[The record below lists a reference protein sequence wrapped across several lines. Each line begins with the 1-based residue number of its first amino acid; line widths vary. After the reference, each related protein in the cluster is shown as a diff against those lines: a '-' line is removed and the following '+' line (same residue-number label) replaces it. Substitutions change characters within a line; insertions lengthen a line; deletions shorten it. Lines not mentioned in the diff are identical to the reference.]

1 MDNANLPSNDIE
13 MSPEPIEQD
22 AVLPDAHQMSETELK
37 QTLRSLW
44 PISADEPSYYNGIN
58 VLSAALRQ
66 LYLFLPKEEWPAAA
80 SEHGLVRLARSVPGE
95 THGALLGY
103 LKKQILEEL
112 VSEPSVH
119 QQRTSAIELI
129 KHPQLIRQLWVN
141 DFYQLWDLSAFYQMP
156 NTQKWLQKAPLDPVG
171 GPESSLIDWDGTR
184 PLSAHMS
191 ELFGIFRDPDSGQRH
206 LRLPSWP
213 FAARVLYAPKEGAP
227 AVAFADV
234 QEFTIKALD
243 WELNDVR
250 TGYKLQFSEVL
261 YRLVASVG
269 VEDSSK
275 RSFLRL
281 YKTDGSPMAAPYMG
295 RCITNNLPR
304 IGDNGYSWIFFF
316 VMTKKDTPLFHRDQE
331 VPLDNRQ
338 LVAADLNAST
348 RSFFDATV
356 SVFDRNKQPMPTMQ
370 TSSKSPRR
378 SNLPV
383 MTKPR
388 PLAQMKTGSN
398 PTSQV
403 APPNPKAAPVLS
415 LPSSSAS
422 KATGAGRPS
431 LLSYLKPS
439 GSATQAGASGAF
451 SQVAPTFPN
460 LGDTFWLSAP
470 SASVSVDRR
479 SLLADAD
486 RIKRPRLHGSGPTMH
501 PDRMRMLGLDPQ
513 SSDGDSAM
521 TSGDQDTVPFDEEPR
536 GRGS

>member
-22 AVLPDAHQMSETELK
+22 AVLPDAHQMRKTKLK

-58 VLSAALRQ
+58 VISAALRQ

-80 SEHGLVRLARSVPGE
+80 SEHGLVRLARSVPDE
-95 THGALLGY
+95 THGALLGD

-141 DFYQLWDLSAFYQMP
+141 DLYQLWDLSAFYQMP
-156 NTQKWLQKAPLDPVG
+156 NTQKWLQKATLDPVEG
-171 GPESSLIDWDGTR
+171 SESSLIDWDGTR

-191 ELFGIFRDPDSGQRH
+191 ELFGIFCDPDSGQRH

-243 WELNDVR
+243 WVLNDAR
-250 TGYKLQFSEVL
+250 TGYKLQLSERL

-275 RSFLRL
+275 RSFIRL
-281 YKTDGSPMAAPYMG
+281 YNTDGAAMPAPDMG
-295 RCITNNLPR
+295 RCITNKLPR

-316 VMTKKDTPLFHRDQE
+316 GMTKKGTPLLHRDQE
-331 VPLDNRQ
+331 VPLDHRQ
-338 LVAADLNAST
+338 LYAADVDALT
-348 RSFFDATV
+348 RSFFDATA
-356 SVFDRNKQPMPTMQ
+356 SVFDDNEQPTPPIQ
-370 TSSKSPRR
+370 TTSKSPRGLNPPAR
-378 SNLPV
+378 
-383 MTKPR
+383 TKPQ
-388 PLAQMKTGSN
+388 PWAQMKTGSN

-403 APPNPKAAPVLS
+403 APPNPKAASVSS
-415 LPSSSAS
+415 LPSSSAP
-422 KATGAGRPS
+422 KTTGAGRPS

-439 GSATQAGASGAF
+439 GSATRAGASGAF
-451 SQVAPTFPN
+451 GQVAPTFPN
-460 LGDTFWLSAP
+460 LGDTFWSSAP
-470 SASVSVDRR
+470 SDSVAGDRR
-479 SLLADAD
+479 SLLADGD

-513 SSDGDSAM
+513 NPDGDSAM
-521 TSGDQDTVPFDEEPR
+521 TSGDQDPVPFDEEPR
-536 GRGS
+536 G